1 MAINRLLYSF
11 LPQCAKKKKVSKE
24 EKKIVRRKK
33 RIFFIIVTLR
43 RIFFPPFFLSHFLES
58 TCSDKKKVMYKKN
71 TKIQIVNKHIAHTG
85 CGTFVLETFSLI
97 CSHKYIHNSLTYL
110 HLCVTKKC
118 AFLSPF
124 FVNFFSSFLLHSR
137 IHIFFRLC
145 FFSH

>member
-1 MAINRLLYSF
+1 MC
-11 LPQCAKKKKVSKE
+11 QEKKVSKE

-58 TCSDKKKVMYKKN
+58 TCSDKKKNMYKIYQN
-71 TKIQIVNKHIAHTG
+71 TDCKQTHSTYRLWNVCIGNFFSHLLSQIHPQLPHVSTSM
-85 CGTFVLETFSLI
+85 C
-97 CSHKYIHNSLTYL
+97 HK
-110 HLCVTKKC
+110 KKC

-124 FVNFFSSFLLHSR
+124 FVNFFFFLPSSFSHS
-137 IHIFFRLC
+137 HFFSVVL